1 MEPQRYKIVSD
12 NDGHDYVICV
22 EEEEA
27 FYTWVEAVE
36 NYDYSGKGF
45 DNCRMNCSRL
55 TFTDP
60 QGWK

>member
-1 MEPQRYKIVSD
+1 VRFKIVSD
-12 NDGHDYVICV
+12 NDGHDYVIHI

-27 FYTWVEAVE
+27 FYAWVEAVD
-36 NYDYSGKGF
+36 NYEYGGKGF
-45 DNCRMNCSRL
+45 DDCRMNVCNL